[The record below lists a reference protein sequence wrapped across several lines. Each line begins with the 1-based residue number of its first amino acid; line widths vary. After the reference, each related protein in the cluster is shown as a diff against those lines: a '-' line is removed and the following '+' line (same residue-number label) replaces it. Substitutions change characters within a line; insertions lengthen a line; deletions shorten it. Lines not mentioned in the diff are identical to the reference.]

1 MLTSWSWAAWGHAL
15 SCLSEAAL
23 AGSSKQ
29 PGLPFTKQQLSK
41 IVEASCGQ
49 HVLAVQV
56 VSSDTQKGESGR
68 AFTAYAIKVTG
79 HDGATWQI
87 LRRFR

>member
-1 MLTSWSWAAWGHAL
+1 MQG
-15 SCLSEAAL
+15 
-23 AGSSKQ
+23 
-29 PGLPFTKQQLSK
+29 
-41 IVEASCGQ
+41 EASCSQ
-49 HVLAVQV
+49 HVPAVQV

-79 HDGATWQI
+79 HDGATWQV